1 MTNLN
6 FFSNFGKYTAN
17 LAGTGRF
24 LLYHAQRGTL
34 PRDGV
39 QEFFD
44 IFFRGWC
51 EEHPKTARAFYAG
64 TRLYPNSIWD
74 TTNREI
80 RQLGA
85 PVPTCFTNGVQ
96 LYSLNGTGG
105 ELRWFEVAMYVSIAQ
120 GFLRKI
126 SEGSKQDKTK

>member
-1 MTNLN
+1 MKNFN
-6 FFSNFGKYTAN
+6 FFSNFGKHTNN
-17 LAGTGRF
+17 LAGVGRF

-64 TRLYPNSIWD
+64 TRLYPQNIWD

-85 PVPTCFTNGVQ
+85 PVPTCFTNGIQ
-96 LYSLNGTGG
+96 LYPLNGTGG
-105 ELRWFEVAMYVSIAQ
+105 ELRWFEVAMYISIAQ
-120 GFLRKI
+120 GFLRRI
-126 SEGSKQDKTK
+126 AEGRKEEV

>member
-1 MTNLN
+1 MKNFN
-6 FFSNFGKYTAN
+6 FFSNFGKYTVN
-17 LAGTGRF
+17 LAGAGRF

-39 QEFFD
+39 QESFD

-64 TRLYPNSIWD
+64 RRLYPNSICD
-74 TTNREI
+74 TTNSEI

-85 PVPTCFTNGVQ
+85 PVPVCFTNGVQ

-105 ELRWFEVAMYVSIAQ
+105 DLRWFEVAMYVSIARD
-120 GFLRKI
+120 FLCKIAGSRK
-126 SEGSKQDKTK
+126 EEV